1 MPYLSASSW
10 TNLAWS
16 SFFNFRFL
24 AMSFWCNLKV
34 EAMCPCPSNTNQCRD
49 TFVFKLSAM
58 RFTALA
64 VDTPPFL
71 IDKCNKRLLWLKL
84 WASSTQVSSSKRM
97 CEMCNDLEETHKKQ
111 TRNRKQETNNISNQR
126 VVVHCETLSVPE
138 DGFWGETIVVTIVH
152 GFQQL
157 HRHRCT
163 MQPQQP
169 GWRGW
174 FIVVFGFQ
182 RVFKQSLHV
191 VHPVETTTKQT
202 TTKEKQTTTTKHTD
216 VFSALV
222 VWWQV
227 FVACASPHSSHIL
240 HTFFTHS
247 PQFIHSPRT
256 FQSHPVCIVWFV
268 LAPHT
273 ACSVVF
279 DCATALH

>member
-1 MPYLSASSW
+1 
-10 TNLAWS
+10 
-16 SFFNFRFL
+16 
-24 AMSFWCNLKV
+24 
-34 EAMCPCPSNTNQCRD
+34 
-49 TFVFKLSAM
+49 
-58 RFTALA
+58 
-64 VDTPPFL
+64 
-71 IDKCNKRLLWLKL
+71 
-84 WASSTQVSSSKRM
+84 M

-202 TTKEKQTTTTKHTD
+202 TTKEKQTTTTKTHRCVQCTG
-216 VFSALV
+216 V
-222 VWWQV
+222 VASICRIC
-227 FVACASPHSSHIL
+227 VATFFTHSSHIL
-240 HTFFTHS
+240 HSSFTVPIPFS
-247 PQFIHSPRT
+247 PIR
-256 FQSHPVCIVWFV
+256 FV
-268 LAPHT
+268 LFGLFLHPT
-273 ACSVVF
+273 QRVVLYLIVQQRF
-279 DCATALH
+279 TDFHVTKRHQRATGAHLE

>member
-97 CEMCNDLEETHKKQ
+97 CEMCNDLEETNKKQ

-202 TTKEKQTTTTKHTD
+202 TTKEKQTTTTKPVD

-222 VWWQV
+222 
-227 FVACASPHSSHIL
+227 CGGKYSSHVRRHIF
-240 HTFFTHS
+240 HTFSTVHPQS
-247 PQFIHSPRT
+247 PYLSVP
-256 FQSHPVCIVWFV
+256 SGLYCLVCSCT
-268 LAPHT
+268 PHN
-273 ACSVVF
+273 V
-279 DCATALH
+279 

>member
-1 MPYLSASSW
+1 
-10 TNLAWS
+10 
-16 SFFNFRFL
+16 
-24 AMSFWCNLKV
+24 
-34 EAMCPCPSNTNQCRD
+34 MCPCPSNTNQCRD

-138 DGFWGETIVVTIVH
+138 NGFWGETIVVTIVH

-191 VHPVETTTKQT
+191 VHPVENNNKTNDHKRKANNNNKTRRCVQCTGG
-202 TTKEKQTTTTKHTD
+202 
-216 VFSALV
+216 V
-222 VWWQV
+222 VASIRRMC
-227 FVACASPHSSHIL
+227 VATFFTHSSHIL

-247 PQFIHSPRT
+247 SHILHTFFTHSSHIIHSPHT

-273 ACSVVF
+273 TCSVVF

>member
-1 MPYLSASSW
+1 MI
-10 TNLAWS
+10 
-16 SFFNFRFL
+16 
-24 AMSFWCNLKV
+24 LK
-34 EAMCPCPSNTNQCRD
+34 
-49 TFVFKLSAM
+49 K
-58 RFTALA
+58 
-64 VDTPPFL
+64 
-71 IDKCNKRLLWLKL
+71 
-84 WASSTQVSSSKRM
+84 
-97 CEMCNDLEETHKKQ
+97 H

-138 DGFWGETIVVTIVH
+138 NGFWGETIVVTIVH

-191 VHPVETTTKQT
+191 VHPVENNNKTNDHKRKANNNNKTRRCVQCTGG
-202 TTKEKQTTTTKHTD
+202 
-216 VFSALV
+216 V
-222 VWWQV
+222 VASIRRMC
-227 FVACASPHSSHIL
+227 VATFFTHSSHIL

-247 PQFIHSPRT
+247 SHILHTFFTHSSHIIHSPHT

-273 ACSVVF
+273 TCSVVF